1 MVRAMN
7 TVETRTI
14 RLTLS
19 AVWLV
24 TGALSLGIYP
34 LEDSLALLS
43 RIGLAGTPSLI
54 ALYLGAIT
62 DIVMGLLTLFI
73 RSKSLWIVQGL
84 LILAYTLIISIGM
97 PEFWLHPFGPL
108 LKNLPILLLLWLLY
122 QHEGEPQ

>member
-1 MVRAMN
+1 MN
-7 TVETRTI
+7 TVETRSI
-14 RLTLS
+14 RLTLA

-43 RIGLAGTPSLI
+43 RIGLVGTSTLI
-54 ALYLGAIT
+54 ALYLGAMT
-62 DIVMGLLTLFI
+62 DIALGVLTLFV

-122 QHEGEPQ
+122 QHEGDPK

>member
-1 MVRAMN
+1 MN
-7 TVETRTI
+7 PVETRSI
-14 RLTLS
+14 RLTLA

-43 RIGLAGTPSLI
+43 RIGLAGTSALV
-54 ALYLGAIT
+54 ALYLGAMT
-62 DIVMGLLTLFI
+62 DIALGLLTLFV

>member
-1 MVRAMN
+1 MN
-7 TVETRTI
+7 TVETRSI
-14 RLTLS
+14 RLTLA

-34 LEDSLALLS
+34 LENSLALLG
-43 RIGLAGTPSLI
+43 RIGLSGTLALI
-54 ALYLGAIT
+54 ALYLGAMT
-62 DIVMGLLTLFI
+62 DIALGVLTLFV
-73 RSKSLWIVQGL
+73 RSKSLWLIQGV

-122 QHEGEPQ
+122 QHEGDPK

>member
-1 MVRAMN
+1 MN
-7 TVETRTI
+7 TVETRSI
-14 RLTLS
+14 RLSLA

-34 LEDSLALLS
+34 LEDSLALLG
-43 RIGLAGTPSLI
+43 RIGLVGMSALI

-62 DIVMGLLTLFI
+62 DIVLGLLTLFV
-73 RSKSLWIVQGL
+73 RSKSLWITQGL

-108 LKNLPILLLLWLLY
+108 LKNLPILVLLWLLY
-122 QHEGEPQ
+122 QHEGDPQ

>member
-1 MVRAMN
+1 MN
-7 TVETRTI
+7 TVEIRSI
-14 RLTLS
+14 RLSLA

-34 LEDSLALLS
+34 LEDSLALLG
-43 RIGLAGTPSLI
+43 RIGLVGMSALI

-62 DIVMGLLTLFI
+62 DIVLGLLTLFV
-73 RSKSLWIVQGL
+73 RSKSLWITQGL

-108 LKNLPILLLLWLLY
+108 LKNLPILVLLWLLY
-122 QHEGEPQ
+122 QREGDPQ

>member
-1 MVRAMN
+1 MN
-7 TVETRTI
+7 TVETRSI

-43 RIGLAGTPSLI
+43 RIGLVGTSALL

-62 DIVMGLLTLFI
+62 DIALGLLTLFV

-122 QHEGEPQ
+122 QHAGEPQ

>member
-1 MVRAMN
+1 MN
-7 TVETRTI
+7 TVETRSI
-14 RLTLS
+14 RLSLA

-34 LEDSLALLS
+34 LEDSLALLG
-43 RIGLAGTPSLI
+43 RIGLVGMSALI

-62 DIVMGLLTLFI
+62 DIVLGLLTLFV
-73 RSKSLWIVQGL
+73 RSKSLWITQGL

-108 LKNLPILLLLWLLY
+108 LKNLPILVLLWLLY
-122 QHEGEPQ
+122 QREGDPQ

>member
-1 MVRAMN
+1 MN
-7 TVETRTI
+7 TVETRSI
-14 RLTLS
+14 RLTLA

-43 RIGLAGTPSLI
+43 RIGLVGTSALL
-54 ALYLGAIT
+54 ALYLGAMT
-62 DIVMGLLTLFI
+62 DIALGLLTLFV

-84 LILAYTLIISIGM
+84 LVLAYTLIISIGM

-122 QHEGEPQ
+122 QHAGEPQ